1 MSNLQINNQET
12 LLQFLKSELTSDS
25 NLSIRGLA
33 KLCGIKHTSLIRG
46 GAFNSVKLGQT
57 LMEHGFDAGALI
69 ENGFNAQA
77 SWLVIEYYAYE
88 SKAESLGA
96 KQIARTF
103 GSIGLQLT
111 FEKLNE
117 KPMTYIESLEALL
130 KSEKEKEALRL
141 KAVKQLLLIDA
152 QSTAL
157 DDLFDYSSIIRV
169 AKHNNCNEKAF
180 NWRQLK
186 NACVTLGLDIRKAPC
201 PRYGTK
207 NIYPHAAWS
216 FVYPEA
222 ALPTTSILALPPSK

>member
-1 MSNLQINNQET
+1 MSNLQINTQET
-12 LLQFLKSELTSDS
+12 LLQFLKSELTSES

-33 KLCGIKHTSLIRG
+33 KLCGIRDTSLIRG
-46 GAFNSVKLGQT
+46 AAFNSVKLGQT
-57 LMEHGFDAGALI
+57 LTEHGFECAALI
-69 ENGFNAQA
+69 KNGFNAQA
-77 SWLVIEYYAYE
+77 AWLVIEYYAYE
-88 SKAESLGA
+88 SKAEAKGA

-141 KAVKQLLLIDA
+141 KAVQQLLLIDA

-157 DDLFDYSSIIRV
+157 DDLFDYSSIIRI
-169 AKHNNCNEKAF
+169 AKHNNCSEKAF
-180 NWRQLK
+180 SWRQLK
-186 NACVTLGLDIRKAPC
+186 SACAVLDLDIRKAPC
-201 PRYGTK
+201 PRYGSK

-216 FVYPEA
+216 FVYPEV
-222 ALPTTSILALPPSK
+222 ALPTTSILALPASK